1 MSLSDY
7 ASIATI
13 VGTVFGVGALVLAI
27 AEYFTR
33 KHQKEEDERP
43 YVAVSIEP
51 SEASKQLFNVVI
63 KNIGKSSAKNVKIRF
78 SPNQKMR
85 TGSGGKGINSLNIMK
100 NISFLSPGK
109 KVEFFF
115 GSYLEDEGTSIKRKY
130 TINLNYYAVNGK
142 FYSDTIMA
150 DPREYEGAMYI
161 DTKSTHDGVKTLTKI
176 QDSLSKQANSL
187 EKINST
193 LTEKGIRIR
202 NLQKKT
208 EPVAQVQEL
217 VRLYE
222 NHSENELWLN
232 PFVYDFL
239 LATKQARDTL
249 LSIRQ
254 PNEKEKAML
263 EILNDIVSIDSSKWF
278 YSEDRI
284 SELFAKLK
292 ELTGS

>member
-1 MSLSDY
+1 
-7 ASIATI
+7 
-13 VGTVFGVGALVLAI
+13 
-27 AEYFTR
+27 
-33 KHQKEEDERP
+33 
-43 YVAVSIEP
+43 
-51 SEASKQLFNVVI
+51 
-63 KNIGKSSAKNVKIRF
+63 
-78 SPNQKMR
+78 
-85 TGSGGKGINSLNIMK
+85 
-100 NISFLSPGK
+100 
-109 KVEFFF
+109 
-115 GSYLEDEGTSIKRKY
+115 
-130 TINLNYYAVNGK
+130 
-142 FYSDTIMA
+142 
-150 DPREYEGAMYI
+150 
-161 DTKSTHDGVKTLTKI
+161 
-176 QDSLSKQANSL
+176 
-187 EKINST
+187 
-193 LTEKGIRIR
+193 
-202 NLQKKT
+202 
-208 EPVAQVQEL
+208 VAQVQEL